1 MEWFFCWREKGS
13 PLMNCDGLVKKKKT
27 HYRKVLAKFSI
38 REKKLQQNAAKDGLY
53 RDGVFTNI
61 LVKTFSSSFKNVF
74 NKNFTSQQSLIQ
86 NQFEKYWVQLLKL
99 SKRILKINETKELL
113 KHESATSANF
123 LGFSLWNQHQEVR
136 RE

>member
-1 MEWFFCWREKGS
+1 
-13 PLMNCDGLVKKKKT
+13 MNCDGFVKKKKKL
-27 HYRKVLAKFSI
+27 HYRKVLAKFPI

-86 NQFEKYWVQLLKL
+86 NQFEKY
-99 SKRILKINETKELL
+99 
-113 KHESATSANF
+113 
-123 LGFSLWNQHQEVR
+123 
-136 RE
+136 